1 MPVAQKQAVGVHF
14 IVSTDTNKA
23 DADTRKF
30 IRSHVMLGKNLG
42 KARPRKK
49 KAKAKDANT
58 GGVSSQT
65 NREEEAPPEEQPQQP
80 LPKPGTQSSGTSD
93 ESTCLPIPP
102 RVGGEFCFTDFADT
116 IRPGI
121 LNDVIVFSTESK
133 KVLFPLEPC
142 FSFEKHKS
150 QWWDALMQDPAYIN
164 TVAFMSHTYVN
175 LIRGYPGRSLTNDST
190 IHLVKTVHLLRQR
203 LTAGPGPLLY
213 SDSTMYIVLM
223 LATYAHMIGETQT
236 ARHHMLGLRKLILM
250 RGGLRT
256 FRNSK
261 LILEVLRTDLGI
273 SLHNGLRPVFYLD
286 TPFFEPLEPYPNNT
300 QFLVARG
307 GPRHQPNDAEKFFKD
322 IDPGLL
328 QAWIFMKEFAALMNV
343 TYGTENRLPQ
353 DTLLNTMTSIMYR
366 LIDMHFSP
374 NSMDETIRLG
384 LLAFCSHVFL
394 RWQTVRLGYTHLP
407 YAYKSSLVNLNF
419 SKDFSPQVML
429 WLLMVGAISI
439 FERDDDVWLK
449 PWLKVN
455 IDLCGVESWG
465 EMRGKLKELM
475 WVELVQDEAG
485 EEAYNSCVGER
496 IQII

>member
-1 MPVAQKQAVGVHF
+1 
-14 IVSTDTNKA
+14 
-23 DADTRKF
+23 
-30 IRSHVMLGKNLG
+30 MLGKNLG
-42 KARPRKK
+42 KARPRKR
-49 KAKAKDANT
+49 KAKAREINNT
-58 GGVSSQT
+58 SQAAA
-65 NREEEAPPEEQPQQP
+65 REEDEEEAPREQQAQQP
-80 LPKPGTQSSGTSD
+80 PPGPPGTQSNSTSGSGG
-93 ESTCLPIPP
+93 SNAPPMPP
-102 RVGGEFCFTDFADT
+102 RVGGEFCFSDFADVMK
-116 IRPGI
+116 PEV
-121 LNDVIVFSTESK
+121 LDEVIVFSTQSK

-142 FSFEKHKS
+142 FAFEKHKS
-150 QWWDALMQDPAYIN
+150 QWWEALMQDPAYVN
-164 TVAFMSHTYVN
+164 TIAFISHTYVN
-175 LIRGYPGRSLTNDST
+175 LIRGHSGLSLTQNST
-190 IHLVKTVHLLRQR
+190 FHLVKTVHLLRQR
-203 LTAGPGPLLY
+203 LMAGPGPLLY
-213 SDSTMYIVLM
+213 SDSTMFIVLM

-236 ARHHMLGLRKLILM
+236 ARNHILGLRKLILL

-300 QFLVARG
+300 EFLVARG
-307 GPRHQPNDAEKFFKD
+307 GSRHQPNDAEKFFKD
-322 IDPGLL
+322 TDPGLL
-328 QAWIFMKEFAALMNV
+328 QAWIFMKEFSALMNV
-343 TYGTENRLPQ
+343 TYGTDNKLPQ
-353 DTLLNTMTSIMYR
+353 NTLLNTMTSIMYR

-455 IDLCGVESWG
+455 IDLCGVKNWG
-465 EMRGKLKELM
+465 EMRDKLKELM
-475 WVELVQDEAG
+475 WVELVQDGAG
-485 EEAYNSCVGER
+485 EEVYNSCVEER
-496 IQII
+496 IQVI